1 MTMFTVIHLLEAQAL
16 LTGGK
21 WQVWTY
27 LQKVF
32 SSIHLTIRQGGK
44 KYLTFDKTDSFMC
57 FIQAPTTEHLDKFST
72 FVLFF
77 SLLMQAAMPKTSGCT
92 SSTILGI
99 DTQIQYNHVLKS
111 VSHVLY
117 IRFLRNVFTC
127 TIMTLISI
135 LIVAIWVDTMWS

>member
-1 MTMFTVIHLLEAQAL
+1 V
-16 LTGGK
+16 
-21 WQVWTY
+21 
-27 LQKVF
+27 
-32 SSIHLTIRQGGK
+32 GK

-111 VSHVLY
+111 VSHVLHK
-117 IRFLRNVFTC
+117 
-127 TIMTLISI
+127 I
-135 LIVAIWVDTMWS
+135 LEECVHMYNNDTHINSDCGDLG